1 MSKRKNNR
9 AIGKQSSRLH
19 QTINGLVLA
28 SVLVVSPSAM
38 ADVDAS
44 AKRNY
49 HISSGSLS
57 SALSQFAGSAGI
69 LLSVDARMTDG
80 KSSKGLDGEYTVEE
94 GLQKLLAGSGLTY
107 TFTADDAV
115 MVRRTDDS
123 ASILQE
129 VTVSSKPVYPDDK
142 SYSVSNSSTAL
153 KTDTPIFQTPASIQ
167 VVTKQV
173 MQDQQAYRLQ
183 DALKNVSGVQSYHG
197 YGGMFEQFVLR
208 GFLLSTVNYRNG
220 VRIPFTKFDTA
231 NVERVEVLKGAS
243 AMLYGFSDPGGM
255 ISTAT
260 KQPSDIPYYSIEQ
273 RFGSYDYYR
282 TEATATGPL
291 DKEHGINYRVDFSYL
306 DKGSFRQNMG
316 NQRVFFAPSFSWQAT
331 PDTKLTLSYEH
342 FDDDYTYD
350 AGTPAFG
357 NKIAD
362 LPISRTFSQ
371 SGLTNSMVN
380 NTLDFRIDHRVNDHF
395 KLNAGT
401 LGYLT
406 TKNWEGIYLGRINE
420 NPLSPDYQKTGRSTW
435 FSPEAT
441 DSLTSWVN
449 GTIDFDTYGVK
460 HKLLLGGEYHETN
473 LDYQVY
479 NARVDENG
487 DGFINSSDLINIF
500 KFDPRNS
507 NLPIDRYR
515 NTSPT
520 SSNIVTQNTSQGI
533 YLQDQMTFWN
543 KLHLVGGLRY
553 DWVQRFQN
561 LSWNGP
567 NSADARS
574 DTFVSPR
581 VGVLY
586 EPISWL
592 SIFGN
597 FSESFGPSND
607 YDLGGARLYDL
618 FSATQFEGGIK
629 TQFFDGKLMANV
641 TYYDLQRTQFYQD
654 INSDNPR
661 ISMPVK
667 GQSNGVEVDVQGQV
681 YEGLSM
687 VGTYAYTDAKVIED
701 LRNGSANV
709 GHRLPYAPIHQG
721 SLWLKYDFNSGLL
734 NGFSVGTGVY
744 TAGRRYGDP
753 ENSYSDGAYARL
765 DLMASY
771 KMKLAND
778 TKLTTQINLNNVND
792 AEYYSLR
799 ARRYNLPAEPLSV
812 IGSVKL
818 EF

>member
-1 MSKRKNNR
+1 
-9 AIGKQSSRLH
+9 
-19 QTINGLVLA
+19 
-28 SVLVVSPSAM
+28 
-38 ADVDAS
+38 
-44 AKRNY
+44 
-49 HISSGSLS
+49 
-57 SALSQFAGSAGI
+57 
-69 LLSVDARMTDG
+69 
-80 KSSKGLDGEYTVEE
+80 
-94 GLQKLLAGSGLTY
+94 
-107 TFTADDAV
+107 
-115 MVRRTDDS
+115 
-123 ASILQE
+123 
-129 VTVSSKPVYPDDK
+129 
-142 SYSVSNSSTAL
+142 
-153 KTDTPIFQTPASIQ
+153 
-167 VVTKQV
+167 
-173 MQDQQAYRLQ
+173 
-183 DALKNVSGVQSYHG
+183 
-197 YGGMFEQFVLR
+197 
-208 GFLLSTVNYRNG
+208 
-220 VRIPFTKFDTA
+220 
-231 NVERVEVLKGAS
+231 
-243 AMLYGFSDPGGM
+243 
-255 ISTAT
+255 
-260 KQPSDIPYYSIEQ
+260 
-273 RFGSYDYYR
+273 
-282 TEATATGPL
+282 
-291 DKEHGINYRVDFSYL
+291 
-306 DKGSFRQNMG
+306 
-316 NQRVFFAPSFSWQAT
+316 
-331 PDTKLTLSYEH
+331 
-342 FDDDYTYD
+342 
-350 AGTPAFG
+350 
-357 NKIAD
+357 
-362 LPISRTFSQ
+362 
-371 SGLTNSMVN
+371 
-380 NTLDFRIDHRVNDHF
+380 
-395 KLNAGT
+395 
-401 LGYLT
+401 
-406 TKNWEGIYLGRINE
+406 
-420 NPLSPDYQKTGRSTW
+420 
-435 FSPEAT
+435 
-441 DSLTSWVN
+441 
-449 GTIDFDTYGVK
+449 
-460 HKLLLGGEYHETN
+460 
-473 LDYQVY
+473 
-479 NARVDENG
+479 
-487 DGFINSSDLINIF
+487 
-500 KFDPRNS
+500 
-507 NLPIDRYR
+507 
-515 NTSPT
+515 
-520 SSNIVTQNTSQGI
+520 
-533 YLQDQMTFWN
+533 
-543 KLHLVGGLRY
+543 
-553 DWVQRFQN
+553 
-561 LSWNGP
+561 
-567 NSADARS
+567 
-574 DTFVSPR
+574 